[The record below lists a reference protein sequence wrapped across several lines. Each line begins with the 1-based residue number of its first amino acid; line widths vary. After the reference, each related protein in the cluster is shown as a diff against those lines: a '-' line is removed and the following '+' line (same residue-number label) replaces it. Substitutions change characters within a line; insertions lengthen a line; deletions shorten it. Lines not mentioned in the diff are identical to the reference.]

1 MVNPLPMMSGVLLSV
16 GLAGAGLAGAATF
29 APLSAVS
36 AAQFNSAPSFNV
48 AYTYGAT
55 LTSRYTSGCSEK
67 LRAKGKSA
75 VQAQQ
80 ICQCSLKNMQAQHT
94 QSQAIGILVKAQFSG
109 STDPRT
115 GLPTA
120 LSKYFSTCSRA

>member
-1 MVNPLPMMSGVLLSV
+1 MVNPLSLMSGALLSV
-16 GLAGAGLAGAATF
+16 GLVGVATF

-36 AAQFNSAPSFNV
+36 AAQFNPAPSV
-48 AYTYGAT
+48 KMAYTYSPT
-55 LTSRYTSGCSEK
+55 LTNRYTSGCTEK
-67 LRAKGKSA
+67 LRAKGKSMS
-75 VQAQQ
+75 QAQQ
-80 ICQCSLKNMQAQHT
+80 MCKCSLKNMQVQHT

-115 GLPTA
+115 GLPTT

>member
-1 MVNPLPMMSGVLLSV
+1 MVNPLPMMSGLL
-16 GLAGAGLAGAATF
+16 LTAGLAGATL

-36 AAQFNSAPSFNV
+36 ASPLKPAPSNKV
-48 AYTYGAT
+48 AYTYSPT
-55 LTSRYTSGCSEK
+55 LTSRYTTGCTEK

-75 VQAQQ
+75 LEAQQ
-80 ICQCSLKNMQAQHT
+80 LCQCSLKNMQTQHT
-94 QSQAIGILVKAQFSG
+94 QGQAIGILVKAQFSG
-109 STDPRT
+109 STDPKT

>member
-1 MVNPLPMMSGVLLSV
+1 MVNPFSTVSGLL
-16 GLAGAGLAGAATF
+16 LTAGLAGATF

-36 AAQFNSAPSFNV
+36 AAQVNPTPSFKM
-48 AYTYGAT
+48 AYTYSPT
-55 LTSRYTSGCSEK
+55 LTSRYTSGCAEK

-75 VQAQQ
+75 MQAQQ
-80 ICQCSLKNMQAQHT
+80 MCQCSLKNMQVQHT